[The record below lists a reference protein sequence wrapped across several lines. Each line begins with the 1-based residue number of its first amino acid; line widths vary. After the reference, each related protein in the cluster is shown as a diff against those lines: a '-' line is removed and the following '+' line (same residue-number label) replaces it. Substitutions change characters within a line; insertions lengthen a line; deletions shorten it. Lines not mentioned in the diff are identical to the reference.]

1 MAYIRIVGPEEA
13 QGDLAR
19 DYASISEAYSTSFS
33 AHVPT
38 PQVYRTHS
46 IIPAYF
52 HYGAVQMG
60 STRSAEQYVG
70 EGVAPGVLVNFGVA
84 LYSSCFY

>member
-1 MAYIRIVGPEEA
+1 
-13 QGDLAR
+13 
-19 DYASISEAYSTSFS
+19 
-33 AHVPT
+33 
-38 PQVYRTHS
+38 
-46 IIPAYF
+46 
-52 HYGAVQMG
+52 MG